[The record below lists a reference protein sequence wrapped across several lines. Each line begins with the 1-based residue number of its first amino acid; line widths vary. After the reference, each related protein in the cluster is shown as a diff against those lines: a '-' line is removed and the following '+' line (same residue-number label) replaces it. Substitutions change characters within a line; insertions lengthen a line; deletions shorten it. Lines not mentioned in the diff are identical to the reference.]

1 MLRKVRVKNCKS
13 IKNLDIDMGKN
24 NSLIGKNGVGKTT
37 FINCVEYFY
46 GSLDEKKI
54 EFTIFDQNNP
64 YNEFSE
70 IEMIYDFG
78 YFCKVIEGYQF
89 KHLVGEV
96 KASLFMDYLGKLC
109 SFVDSNNNLTIKL
122 LINKTGEKKWFPN
135 LSFELRKVL
144 KTIYP
149 FYFITTKNYNQT
161 NWETMWEMIGDLAKV
176 PSFNIEEDL
185 GSFLEENYGSSFA
198 RILNIIKKELEDANI
213 IVDSY
218 TNQEKFLT
226 AVKLQL
232 GGERLQFKYKDLS
245 FFSEGTNAFNYLKLF
260 CSLVNKIAEQK
271 LKIPLLFLD
280 EPEVGL
286 HPKYIDNLMID
297 LLKTTNKNQIFIA
310 THSSRILKNMIKMT
324 KDYNILHAVHEN
336 DYTNITIVNQFLD
349 HRERNI
355 LSDEEASYY
364 FSNKIVFVEGDTE
377 LELYNNYNL
386 LELFPYLRTVD
397 FYSFDAST
405 VNLSTIHPKVRNTN
419 IPFLIL
425 VDNDYIFEI
434 NEKGFVQIKK
444 GKKDYLNPLDVVKFK
459 KEHDK
464 EPFHFGDNSNLYYLR
479 KRINKMAA
487 ENRYSYNRYWCT
499 VYGSHFKK
507 FKECVKEYCT
517 KYNVYPIST
526 TIEGALI
533 NDYNID
539 LFKEWLIL
547 KHPYDSQYIEELFNI
562 SRNQSDKTSAFRLIV
577 HGKYDTLAKRKKDKE
592 INTYPDKIK
601 KGYLLIKRLNGSYD
615 KTSGWVTEWMDYVF
629 DTIINQKQSP
639 NEKEQ
644 LFHLYFPE
652 LYDIIKIVYTCK

>member
-1 MLRKVRVKNCKS
+1 MLRKVKVKNCKS
-13 IKNLDIDMGKN
+13 IKKLDVDISKI

-37 FINCVEYFY
+37 FIKCIEYFY
-46 GSLDEKKI
+46 GSLDDKKI
-54 EFTIFDQNNP
+54 DFTIFDQNNP

-70 IEMIYDFG
+70 IEMIYDFS
-78 YFCKVIEGYQF
+78 YFSKVIEGYQSKYF
-89 KHLVGEV
+89 LGEV
-96 KASLFMDYLGKLC
+96 KKSLFMNYLGELC
-109 SFVDSNNNLTIKL
+109 SYVDSNNNLTIKL

-135 LSFELRKVL
+135 LPFELRKVL

-185 GSFLEENYGSSFA
+185 GDFLEENYGSSFA
-198 RILNIIKKELEDANI
+198 RILKVIKNELEDANI

-245 FFSEGTNAFNYLKLF
+245 FFSEGTNSFNYLKLF

-271 LKIPLLFLD
+271 LKIPLLLLD
-280 EPEVGL
+280 EPEAGL
-286 HPKYIDNLMID
+286 HPKYIDDLMID

-310 THSSRILKNMIKMT
+310 THSSRILKNIIRMT
-324 KDYNILHAVHEN
+324 KEYNVLHAIHEN
-336 DYTNITIVNQFLD
+336 DYTNITVVNQFLD

-377 LELYNNYNL
+377 LELFNNHNL
-386 LELFPYLRTVD
+386 LELFPYLRTID

-405 VNLSTIHPKVRNTN
+405 VNLSTIHPKVRNTQ
-419 IPFLIL
+419 IPFLII
-425 VDNDYIFEI
+425 VDNDYIFKFNKEGFARI
-434 NEKGFVQIKK
+434 NKG
-444 GKKDYLNPLDVVKFK
+444 GKDYLNPLDAERFE
-459 KEHDK
+459 KEHNK

-479 KRINKMAA
+479 KRINKM
-487 ENRYSYNRYWCT
+487 EVEYRYSYNRYWFT

-507 FKECVKEYCT
+507 FKEHIKKYCI
-517 KYNVYPIST
+517 KYNVYPVST

-533 NDYNID
+533 NDYNLE
-539 LFKEWLIL
+539 LFKNWLISR
-547 KHPYDSQYIEELFNI
+547 HPNDSKYIENLYNI
-562 SRNQSDKTSAFRLIV
+562 SRNLSDKASAFRLIV
-577 HGKYDTLAKRKKDKE
+577 HGNYDTLTKIKKDVV
-592 INTYPDKIK
+592 INTYPDNIK
-601 KGYLLIKRLNGSYD
+601 KSYILIKRLMGHYK
-615 KTSGWVTEWMDYVF
+615 KTSGWVTDWLDYVF
-629 DTIINQKQSP
+629 DTIINKKESP

-644 LFHLYFPE
+644 LFRLYFPE
-652 LYDIIKIVYTCK
+652 LYDIIKTVYTCK